1 MQGVYPEE
9 ESGDKGDR
17 DAVAETQY
25 EVKNNDA
32 IQEMYDHIY
41 YMIGG
46 GIKFKE
52 KVFPCV

>member
-1 MQGVYPEE
+1 
-9 ESGDKGDR
+9 
-17 DAVAETQY
+17 VAETQY